1 LPDFSDLEPTV
12 LGLTGC
18 ADRIEQGTL
27 DMVVARTGEEMVCP
41 RGTLCGRMVRDAN
54 NQISDGDFILLENAS
69 APDGEHYTCA
79 CCGRTVAARD
89 DPRWRVHLR
98 RGWVQ

>member
-1 LPDFSDLEPTV
+1 MT
-12 LGLTGC
+12 GL
-18 ADRIEQGTL
+18 AERMWQGTW
-27 DMVVARTGEEMVCP
+27 DMVIARSGEEIVCP

-54 NQISDGDFILLENAS
+54 DQISEGDFIALEKAALS
-69 APDGEHYTCA
+69 DSRHFVCA
-79 CCGRTVAARD
+79 CCGRIVAARD